1 MQTYLLLFSF
11 GNFQDLL
18 SAVEGRTA
26 LEREV
31 KLYQERLLASQ
42 RAWDASKQELTQLR
56 KRCQELDV
64 SLKASREATTASQ
77 SRNSCFREKLTA
89 LLCSRFDTAESTE
102 DAILERIRELGIEEE
117 SQRRVS
123 RPWPF
128 ANALSRRSAY
138 SAAIGI
144 S

>member
-26 LEREV
+26 LEREA

-56 KRCQELDV
+56 KSCQELDV
-64 SLKASREATTASQ
+64 SLKASREAATASQ
-77 SRNSCFREKLTA
+77 SRNSCFREKLAA
-89 LLCSRFDTAESTE
+89 LLCSRFEIAESTE
-102 DAILERIRELGIEEE
+102 DTILERIRELGIEEE

-123 RPWPF
+123 RPWPL
-128 ANALSRRSAY
+128 ANVLSRRSAH
-138 SAAIGI
+138 SAAI
-144 S
+144 SWN